1 MTNVKKDLQVVS
13 RELKAL
19 TRKTE
24 RLLKTVD
31 KLKKAPVVAKRKP
44 KTKAKMITK
53 TPAKRRVAAKKRTPA
68 RKKAAKL
75 TAADQVL
82 RIINRSKKGV
92 NALTLMKKTGIGE
105 RTVRNILYKASKAGK
120 IKRAGIGIYVG
131 T

>member
-31 KLKKAPVVAKRKP
+31 KLQKAQAVAKRKP
-44 KTKAKMITK
+44 KAKAKITRK
-53 TPAKRRVAAKKRTPA
+53 APAKRRVATKKRVPA

-75 TAADQVL
+75 TAIDQVL
-82 RIINRSKKGV
+82 RIIKRSKKGV
-92 NALTLMKKTGIGE
+92 DASTLMKKTGIGE
-105 RTVRNILYKASKAGK
+105 RTARNILYKASKAGK
-120 IKRAGIGIYVG
+120 IKRAGIGVYVG
-131 T
+131 A